1 MQIFGQDLANIAAN
15 AGYILT
21 ISALI
26 SLIVKN
32 FFIKPFEKKR
42 KKEQR
47 EHEIR
52 QEALQVK
59 IFEEFA
65 ERMEPITQ
73 AMKALTEFTER
84 SDRDRQNLNRI
95 ADVNTQAIGEL
106 DSRMDNHEV
115 RITVL
120 EDRTGVKKVAY
131 KEVYKGE
138 DE

>member
-1 MQIFGQDLANIAAN
+1 MQIFGYDLANIAAN

-21 ISALI
+21 ISAFI

-32 FFIKPFEKKR
+32 FIVKPFEKKR
-42 KKEQR
+42 EKEQR
-47 EHEIR
+47 EQEKR
-52 QEALQVK
+52 QKDLQIK

-73 AMKALTEFTER
+73 AMEALTDFTEH
-84 SDRDRQNLNRI
+84 SDMDRQNLNRI
-95 ADVNTQAIGEL
+95 ADVNTHDIGKL
-106 DSRMDNHEV
+106 DSRTDDHEV

>member
-1 MQIFGQDLANIAAN
+1 MQIFGYGLADLAAN

-32 FFIKPFEKKR
+32 FFIKPFEKER

-73 AMKALTEFTER
+73 VMKALTEFTEL
-84 SDRDRQNLNRI
+84 SDRDRQNLNKI
-95 ADVNTQAIGEL
+95 ADVNTRVIGEL
-106 DSRMDNHEV
+106 DDRVDNHEV
-115 RITVL
+115 RISVL
-120 EDRTGVKKVAY
+120 EGNKMVY

-138 DE
+138 EE